1 LEEFGLRSR
10 SKCEICN
17 LGFVTSEDY
26 SGKTHRWWGLD
37 VTQDLRVNQYK
48 ILGVDLFIPLPFCY
62 LI

>member
-1 LEEFGLRSR
+1 V
-10 SKCEICN
+10 KICN

-48 ILGVDLFIPLPFCY
+48 ILGVDLFFPLLSY
-62 LI
+62 LLI